1 MSAEQLLPR
10 NESGKEPHKLIP
22 NKNNLSTTNQQRPT
36 ILIVEDERLI
46 AEDLKEV
53 MENSGHQVVGIFSSG
68 EEVLQKIND
77 INPDVILMDI
87 RLKGTLDGIQTAITI
102 HNTIKPIPIVF
113 LTAHSRNQY
122 PHLSSLPPSSFIY
135 LTKPFQ
141 NETLLRG
148 IKKLLG
154 SRTKES

>member
-1 MSAEQLLPR
+1 MSTEQLLPR
-10 NESGKEPHKLIP
+10 NESEQEPHELIP
-22 NKNNLSTTNQQRPT
+22 NKNNFSTANQTRSR

-53 MENSGHQVVGIFSSG
+53 LESSGHHVVGIFSSG
-68 EEVLQKIND
+68 EEVLQNIND

-87 RLKGTLDGIQTAITI
+87 RLKGILDGIQTAITI

-135 LTKPFQ
+135 LTKPYQ

-148 IKKLLG
+148 IKRLLG
-154 SRTKES
+154 PRTK